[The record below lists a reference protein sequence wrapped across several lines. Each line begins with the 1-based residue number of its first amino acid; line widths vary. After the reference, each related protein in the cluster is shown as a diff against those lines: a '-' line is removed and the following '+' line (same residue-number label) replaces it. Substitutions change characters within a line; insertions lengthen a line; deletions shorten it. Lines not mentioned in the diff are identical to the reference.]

1 LIEETMSEFTQ
12 RAQDILRDN
21 DLGGYTIPTK
31 RLYPFQWNWDSG
43 FTALGFSTFD
53 EGRAWQELDTLFK
66 GQWGDGLVPHIVF
79 HKVSPDYFPGPGIW
93 GVDRQPQ
100 TSGITQPPVVASIAH
115 RLLSE
120 ARDTALAEKSARAL
134 YPKLLAYHR
143 WWWRARDPEGTGL
156 VVIYHPWES
165 GMDNSPAWDEAL
177 ARVPATTNRDYVRR
191 DTSHVDQAQRPRQT
205 EYDRYMYLV
214 ELFRGAGYDPAVLY
228 RESPFRVVDLCVN
241 SVLQRA
247 SEDLAALAGRFG
259 TAAEQRELDERLA
272 LGRRGFERLWHED
285 DGRYYNLDTRGG
297 GLVRIGTSASFL
309 PLYAGVPDADRA
321 SRMVSELRRWGE
333 TVDYLVPSTDP
344 GAPVF
349 ERQRYWRG
357 PVWLVVN
364 YMIADGL
371 TRYGFSDLAARVR
384 SDTARLVETKDFF
397 EYFDP
402 IDGTGYGGG
411 EFTWTAAMYLYWA
424 GRQ

>member
-1 LIEETMSEFTQ
+1 VNQFIE
-12 RAQDILRDN
+12 RARSILRDN
-21 DLGGYTIPTK
+21 DRGGYTVPTQ

-43 FTALGFSTFD
+43 FAALGFSTFD
-53 EGRAWQELDTLFK
+53 EGRAWLELDMLFR
-66 GQWGDGLVPHIVF
+66 GQWEDGLLPHIVF
-79 HKVSPDYFPGPGIW
+79 HQVSPDYFPGPSIW

-100 TSGITQPPVVASIAH
+100 TSGISQPPVAASVTR
-115 RLLSE
+115 RLYEE
-120 ARDTALAEKSARAL
+120 ARDKALAERQVRVL

-143 WWWRARDPEGTGL
+143 WWWRARDPENTGL

-165 GMDNSPAWDEAL
+165 GMDNSPGWDEAL
-177 ARVPATTNRDYVRR
+177 ARVPRTENRNYVRR

-214 ELFRGAGYDPAVLY
+214 ELFRGQRYDAGFMY

-247 SEDLAALAGRFG
+247 SEDLAFLAERFG
-259 TAAEQRELDERLA
+259 TAEEHREISNRIA
-272 LGRRGFERLWHED
+272 LGRGGFERLWHEE

-297 GLVRIGTSASFL
+297 GLIRLGTSASFL
-309 PLYAGVPDADRA
+309 PLYAGVPDRERA
-321 SRMVSELRRWGE
+321 SRIAKDLQGWGE
-333 TVDYLVPSTDP
+333 LAEYLVPSADP
-344 GAPVF
+344 AAAQF

-357 PVWLVVN
+357 PVWAIVN

-371 TRYGFSDLAARVR
+371 LRYEWSDLADRVR
-384 SDTARLVETKDFF
+384 RDTARLVETKDFF

-402 IDGTGYGGG
+402 VDGTGYGGAH
-411 EFTWTAAMYLYWA
+411 FTWTAAMYLYWA
-424 GRQ
+424 GRT